1 MILDNVILNLV
12 INEKSFVLF
21 LIDNNIFTKNELDNY
36 NTIDHIINVTINH
49 LFQHFLYLQY
59 EITANRLNNIDE
71 LTFLKYF
78 MQKKDKLLLS
88 NNDFKFSSNHYECII
103 SSIAI
108 SHLYYYK
115 QGLSNET
122 SITHKNKIM
131 ASFKTI

>member
-1 MILDNVILNLV
+1 MILDDIIINLV
-12 INEKSFVLF
+12 INDKSFVLF

-36 NTIDHIINVTINH
+36 NTIDQIINVTINH

-59 EITANRLNNIDE
+59 EIINNRLNNIDE

-78 MQKKDKLLLS
+78 MQKKEKLLLS
-88 NNDFKFSSNHYECII
+88 NNDFKFSSNQYDCII

-115 QGLSNET
+115 LGLANQI
-122 SITHKNKIM
+122 SITEKNKIM

>member
-1 MILDNVILNLV
+1 MILDDIIINLV
-12 INEKSFVLF
+12 INDKSFVLF

-36 NTIDHIINVTINH
+36 NTIDQIINVTINH

-59 EITANRLNNIDE
+59 EIINNRLNNIDE

-88 NNDFKFSSNHYECII
+88 NNDFKFSSNQYDCII

-115 QGLSNET
+115 LGLANQI
-122 SITHKNKIM
+122 SITEKNKIM

>member
-1 MILDNVILNLV
+1 MILDNVIINLV
-12 INEKSFVLF
+12 INDKSFVLF

-36 NTIDHIINVTINH
+36 NTIDLIINVTINH

-78 MQKKDKLLLS
+78 MQKKEKLLLS
-88 NNDFKFSSNHYECII
+88 NNDFKFSPNQYDCII

-115 QGLSNET
+115 LGLTNQT
-122 SITHKNKIM
+122 SIQEKNKII
-131 ASFKTI
+131 ASFKSI

>member
-1 MILDNVILNLV
+1 MILDNVIINLV
-12 INEKSFVLF
+12 INDKSFVLF

-36 NTIDHIINVTINH
+36 NTIDQIINVTINH

-59 EITANRLNNIDE
+59 EITNNRLNNIDE

-78 MQKKDKLLLS
+78 MQKKEKLLLS
-88 NNDFKFSSNHYECII
+88 NNDFKFSSNQYDCII

-115 QGLSNET
+115 LGLTNQT
-122 SITHKNKIM
+122 SIQEKNKII
-131 ASFKTI
+131 ASFKSI